1 MTALVPPDLIP
12 NWIPGEKIV
21 DSSHLDWS
29 GLTLKGYHYPD
40 QEANIPSMRD
50 YMIVIYEGARAIM
63 QRSSGGP
70 WDSDTV
76 EKGVIS
82 LLTRAEQSVWRWDR
96 PIQVKHIYVGHE
108 VIEQTANQVFEKDLD
123 RVRIDDRVRA
133 EDPIIPL
140 YLKILE
146 SELQG
151 EGLGESLY
159 IDSVRTQLAIHL
171 LRHYAN
177 VEFKPP
183 RLGALNP
190 RLRRMITE
198 FIDQNLTENIT
209 LDDLAGLAR
218 LSSYHFSRVF
228 KADLG
233 VAPHSYVLS
242 RRIKKAECLLK
253 TSRLPL
259 KSIAAECGFTDQSH
273 LNRVFRKFL
282 GVTPKNFR
290 DSA

>member
-12 NWIPGEKIV
+12 NWIPGEKIA

-40 QEANIPSMRD
+40 QEAKIPLMRD
-50 YMIVIYEGARAIM
+50 YMIVIYEGAKAIM

-70 WDSDTV
+70 WHSDAV

-96 PIQVKHIYVGHE
+96 PIRVKHICIGHE
-108 VIEQTANQVFEKDLD
+108 IIEQTANQVFEKDLD
-123 RVRIDDRVRA
+123 RVRMDDRVRA

-140 YLKILE
+140 YLKMLE

-151 EGLGESLY
+151 EGLGERLY
-159 IDSVRTQLAIHL
+159 IDSIRTQLAIHL
-171 LRHYAN
+171 LRHYAK
-177 VEFKPP
+177 VEFRPP
-183 RLGALNP
+183 KLGSFSP
-190 RLRRMITE
+190 RLRRMMTE
-198 FIDQNLTENIT
+198 FIDQNLTKNIT

-218 LSSYHFSRVF
+218 LSSYHFSRKF

-242 RRIKKAECLLK
+242 RRIKRAECLLK
-253 TSRLPL
+253 SSRLPL
-259 KSIAAECGFTDQSH
+259 KLIAAECGFTDQSH
-273 LNRVFRKFL
+273 LIRVFRKYL
-282 GVTPKNFR
+282 GVTPNNFR
-290 DSA
+290 NSA